1 MNTTS
6 VDLTFQELC
15 ELYSRVNGAQF
26 SIDEK
31 NHKLIPRDT
40 IYLKICDPD
49 IYFNLLEQDFTLD
62 NVILFIRTFET
73 KFHTGY
79 NLCIDPK
86 TEKNIKM
93 INCFYFKQSL
103 SFNNT
108 GSYSSRYGG
117 GMLFFIMELIEF
129 LKTPESYYFKDIVKL
144 INKKQ
149 FFDKELSNNK
159 LLPKIAP
166 LYVIYGLIE
175 EDTNEDILKAFI
187 ERNIVINIDTDGVF
201 TIKERVGKVIDS
213 LMMMLLI
220 QRFLRP
226 DSKFCLSYLEKCE
239 ENFIKHCKEYNN
251 TLKYYLKCLN
261 KYSYTEEFL
270 NKVLEAAMERYKE
283 NSNYNIFIKTI
294 KNLIINLG
302 V

>member
-1 MNTTS
+1 MNTVS
-6 VDLTFQELC
+6 IDLTFQELC
-15 ELYSRVNGAQF
+15 ELYSRVSGAQYC
-26 SIDEK
+26 IDEK
-31 NHKLIPRDT
+31 DHKIIPRDT
-40 IYLKICDPD
+40 IYLKICNPD

-62 NVILFIRTFET
+62 NVILFIRTFES
-73 KFHTGY
+73 KFNTGY
-79 NLCIDPK
+79 IQCVDPK

-93 INCFYFKQSL
+93 INCYYFKQSL
-103 SFNNT
+103 SFNDT
-108 GSYSSRYGG
+108 GRYSG

-149 FFDKELSNNK
+149 FFDKKLSNNK

-166 LYVIYGLIE
+166 LYAIYSLIE

-187 ERNIVINIDTDGVF
+187 ERNIIIDIDTDNIF
-201 TIKERVGKVIDS
+201 TIKEKAGRVINS
-213 LMMMLLI
+213 LMRMLLI

-226 DSKFCLSYLEKCE
+226 DSKLCLSYLEKCE

-261 KYSYTEEFL
+261 SYSYTEEFL
-270 NKVLEAAMERYKE
+270 NKVLEAAMERYE
-283 NSNYNIFIKTI
+283 GNSNYNIFIKTI
-294 KNLIINLG
+294 KNLIINLE